1 MKAIILDYTDASIL
15 ILPIPKECEEY
26 EADEFV
32 RSHPCYDDSC
42 CYHMV
47 TSGDSFYVYNVVN
60 DGNDSHD
67 YVHIANL

>member
-1 MKAIILDYTDASIL
+1 MKAVILDYTDASIL
-15 ILPIPKECEEY
+15 LLTIPKEWEDN
-26 EADEFV
+26 ADEFV

-47 TSGDSFYVYNVVN
+47 TSGDYFDVYNVEK
-60 DGNDSHD
+60 DGDSND